1 MPAPPDPFQLPAAE
15 PEAAAPRARPG
26 RLGPGLAAAAVAVAL
41 AGCGGAS
48 SAAGRA
54 PTTAATTSSAPSPT
68 ASAERVRLGG
78 VATVLVPAGWSHS
91 ETTSTTADI
100 ATPFHTAC
108 LDDPSVTAA
117 DGGCDVVISW
127 GDTVSGNEGKPW
139 VVHQVAGWS
148 HSTDVSPCPIPGS
161 TTDSTAA
168 DFGVASMDAPPE
180 QGFAKIGNKT
190 AYLDTYSAI
199 CGDGQTFSPRI
210 WWLPVTH
217 LLVEDV
223 LGNPATA
230 DILASFRFTGTSGGA
245 SPTTAPVSS
254 GPVHGYLTALGGGT
268 LTIQV
273 VRTYGNDPAGKAYA
287 TAHGIAYPFDN
298 DYLDVPTGKA
308 TTVPTSSSTTC
319 KGGVRVAGTEPLK
332 PRTVPCSQ
340 FGTYVAATGPVLVDA
355 TVGQGGSVT
364 SLVEVYRP

>member
-1 MPAPPDPFQLPAAE
+1 MPAPPHQLQLPAAE
-15 PEAAAPRARPG
+15 PEAAARRARPG
-26 RLGPGLAAAAVAVAL
+26 RLGLGLTAAAVVL
-41 AGCGGAS
+41 AGCSGAS
-48 SAAGRA
+48 SGGGAP
-54 PTTAATTSSAPSPT
+54 PTTVATTSAAPSPT
-68 ASAERVRLGG
+68 ASAARVRLGG
-78 VATVLVPAGWSHS
+78 VATVLLPAGWSHT
-91 ETTSTTADI
+91 ETTSTTANID
-100 ATPFHTAC
+100 TPFHTAC

-148 HSTDVSPCPIPGS
+148 HSTDVSPCPVPGS

-180 QGFAKIGNKT
+180 QGFAKIGSKT
-190 AYLDTYSAI
+190 AYLDTYSAT

-217 LLVEDV
+217 LMVEDV

-230 DILASFRFTGTSGGA
+230 GILAGFRFTGTSGGA
-245 SPTTAPVSS
+245 SPTTAPVSP
-254 GPVHGYLTALGGGT
+254 GPVHGYLTALGGGK
-268 LTIQV
+268 LTIQI
-273 VRTYGNDPAGKAYA
+273 VRTYGNDAAGKAYA
-287 TAHGIAYPFDN
+287 AAHGIAYPFEN
-298 DYLDVPTGKA
+298 DYVDIPTGKA

-332 PRTVPCSQ
+332 PKTVPCSR
-340 FGTYVAATGPVLVDA
+340 FGTYLAGTGPVLVDA
-355 TVGQGGSVT
+355 TVGQGGFVT